1 MGKRK
6 YLSRYWQLYLLLVLP
21 VLYFVVFKY
30 GPMYGVIIAFK
41 DYNIFSGIMNSRW
54 VGLKIFKEV
63 FLTTQFYI
71 SLRNTIVLNMGDL
84 LLCFPAPIL
93 LALLLN
99 EFTNTRVARVTQTI
113 IYIPHFLS
121 WVIIGSMVYQV
132 FATRGILN
140 IAITALGLD
149 PVNFLS
155 NKAWWIFV
163 YIIVGI
169 WHSAGY
175 GTIIYLAALTSI
187 DPELYDAAYVDGA
200 SRWKRMWYITL
211 PGIKSTIV
219 IMLILQL
226 GRIMNISFDR
236 PFLLQNSLVTDVS
249 KVISIY
255 VYEMGLQSA
264 RFDFATA
271 VGLFQ
276 SLVGL
281 IMLVTVNQIAKKM
294 GEEGV
299 M

>member
-1 MGKRK
+1 MSVKK
-6 YLSRYWQLYLLLVLP
+6 YLARYWQLYLLLILP
-21 VLYFVVFKY
+21 IAYFVVFKY
-30 GPMYGVIIAFK
+30 APMYGVIIAFK
-41 DYNIFSGIMNSRW
+41 NYNIFQGIMKSPW

-63 FLTTQFYI
+63 FSTDLFYT
-71 SLRNTIVLNMGDL
+71 SLRNTILLNMGDL
-84 LLCFPAPIL
+84 ILSFPAPIL

-99 EFTNTRVARVTQTI
+99 EFTNTKVARVTQTI
-113 IYIPHFLS
+113 IYVPHFLS
-121 WVIIGSMVYQV
+121 WVIVGGMVYQV
-132 FATRGILN
+132 FASQGIIN
-140 IAITALGLD
+140 MIISALGAQ
-149 PVNFLS
+149 PVSFLS
-155 NKAWWIFV
+155 NKVWWVFV

-200 SRWKRMWYITL
+200 NRWRRMWYITL

-219 IMLILQL
+219 ILLILQL
-226 GRIMNISFDR
+226 GKIMNISFER
-236 PFLLQNSLVTDVS
+236 PFLLQNSLVNDVS

-255 VYEMGLQSA
+255 VYEMGLQA
-264 RFDFATA
+264 GRFDFATA

-281 IMLVTVNQIAKKM
+281 IMLVTVNQIAKKL